1 MTKRLQVLEDADLE
15 DASRAIVSSAVFFS
29 GQTCMSTER
38 VIVQRGAS
46 EKLVSL
52 VKQTMSSIKAGNFA
66 DFPKVQLS
74 ALFTAASAD
83 NVVAMIKEA
92 QSEGAEVI
100 LGDSKREGNVVQPHI
115 LTSVKPGMRIW
126 DRESFGPG
134 MFSTIL
140 RYLPFLMNLLPSCH
154 VYRGR
159 LRRRGC

>member
-1 MTKRLQVLEDADLE
+1 
-15 DASRAIVSSAVFFS
+15 
-29 GQTCMSTER
+29 MSTER

-134 MFSTIL
+134 RPLNNFSVSSCPDEPSSQLSCSQRSTPST
-140 RYLPFLMNLLPSCH
+140 RLLN
-154 VYRGR
+154 
-159 LRRRGC
+159 